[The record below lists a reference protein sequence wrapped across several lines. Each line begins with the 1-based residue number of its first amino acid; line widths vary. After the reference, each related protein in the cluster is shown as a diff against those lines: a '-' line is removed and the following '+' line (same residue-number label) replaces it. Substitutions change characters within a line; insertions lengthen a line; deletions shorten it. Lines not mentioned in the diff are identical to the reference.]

1 MKRRKRKNLK
11 GMICLIAAIAL
22 IVVLFIVY
30 MQMFNKK
37 MDSDKEMV
45 EQAVEMTEETSSP

>member
-11 GMICLIAAIAL
+11 GLICLIAAIAL

>member
-45 EQAVEMTEETSSP
+45 EQAVEKTEETSSP